1 MRAMSIIQTT
11 AVQWGLQPPLCA
23 LLCTAGGHGAPKQT
37 HGIHTAGRDWT
48 LQRSAHAPSSAQ
60 PSGARYGGLD
70 VMEAA

>member
-11 AVQWGLQPPLCA
+11 AAQWGLRLPLRA
-23 LLCTAGGHGAPKQT
+23 MLCTSGGHGAPKQT
-37 HGIHTAGRDWT
+37 HGIGATGRDWP
-48 LQRSAHAPSSAQ
+48 LQRSANTPSSAQ